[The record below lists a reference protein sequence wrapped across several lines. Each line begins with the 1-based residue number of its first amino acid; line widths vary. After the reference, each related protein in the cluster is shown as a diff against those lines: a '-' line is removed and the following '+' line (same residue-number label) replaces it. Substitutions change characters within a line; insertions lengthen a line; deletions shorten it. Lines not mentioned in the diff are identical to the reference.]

1 MPDLIFE
8 KRNHIA
14 YLTLNRPERR
24 NTYSCEMIVLLA
36 QAWREIRDDNDMRVV
51 LLTGAGT
58 EAFCAGGDLK
68 YFIPFLTGSRQ
79 PETEYEHSIVNDMGQ
94 VLVALLRPF
103 EFYKPIVAAVNGD
116 AIAGGMELLQAT
128 DIRVAADTARFGL
141 AEAQRGLVPGGG
153 SMTRLAR
160 QIPYAKAMEILLT
173 GDHMSAQEAL
183 DWGFVNDVVPYDRLL
198 ERAGEF
204 ADRLSRNGPLAIRK
218 IKECVIRT
226 SGVPINEAFSIEDAI
241 SAEVMVSK
249 DAREGPRAFVE
260 KREPNFRGD

>member
-1 MPDLIFE
+1 MADLIFE

-36 QAWREIRDDNDMRVV
+36 QAWKEIRDDNDLRVV

-58 EAFCAGGDLK
+58 QSFCAGGDLK
-68 YFIPFLTGSRQ
+68 YFIPFLTGSKQ
-79 PETEYEHSIVNDMGQ
+79 PETEYEKSIVSDMNQ

-128 DIRVAADTARFGL
+128 DIRVASDTARFGL

-173 GDHMSAQEAL
+173 GDHMSAQDAL
-183 DWGFVNDVVPYDRLL
+183 QWGFVNDVVPQHRVM
-198 ERAGEF
+198 ERAEEF
-204 ADRLSRNGPLAIRK
+204 ASRLSRNGPLAIKK
-218 IKECVIRT
+218 IKECVIKT

-241 SAEVMVSK
+241 SAQVMVSK
-249 DAREGPRAFVE
+249 DAREGPKAFVE
-260 KREPNFRGD
+260 KREPHFIGA

>member
-1 MPDLIFE
+1 MADLIFE
-8 KRNHIA
+8 KRNHVA

-36 QAWREIRDDNDMRVV
+36 QAWREIRDDKDMRVV

-58 EAFCAGGDLK
+58 EAFCAGGDLQ
-68 YFIPFLTGSRQ
+68 YFIPFLTGAKQ
-79 PETEYEHSIVNDMGQ
+79 PQSEYEKSIVNDMNQ

-128 DIRVAADTARFGL
+128 DIRVSSETARFGL

-173 GDHMSAQEAL
+173 GDHISAQEAL
-183 DWGFVNDVVPYDRLL
+183 KWGFVNDVVAQTRVL

-204 ADRLSRNGPLAIRK
+204 AERLARNGPLATRK

-226 SGVPINEAFSIEDAI
+226 SGVPINDAFAIEDAI
-241 SAEVMVSK
+241 SAEVIMSK

-260 KREPNFRGD
+260 KREPKFVGE